1 MMKKN
6 FFGGFDNWD
15 DLGEMLN
22 QLFGGDIRN
31 QVNSGVDENGEWVKK
46 TVSSPDGTFKST
58 VYYRSGFGGGASHKP
73 VGGNNYNLN
82 ELKRELEYAV
92 EQQEFEKA
100 VEIRDRIKMIEQN
113 KGKVEELQAKMKES
127 IEKQDFESAI
137 EIRDQI
143 NKLNK

>member
-15 DLGEMLN
+15 DLSEMLN

-58 VYYRSGFGGGASHKP
+58 VYYRSGFGGGSHKP
-73 VGGNNYNLN
+73 VGGNNYNLK
-82 ELKRELEYAV
+82 ELKRELDYAV
-92 EQQEFEKA
+92 EQQDFEKA
-100 VEIRDRIKMIEQN
+100 VELRDRIKLIEEN
-113 KGKVEELQAKMKES
+113 KEKVEELQAKMKEA

-137 EIRDQI
+137 QIRDEI

>member
-1 MMKKN
+1 M
-6 FFGGFDNWD
+6 
-15 DLGEMLN
+15 
-22 QLFGGDIRN
+22 
-31 QVNSGVDENGEWVKK
+31 
-46 TVSSPDGTFKST
+46 
-58 VYYRSGFGGGASHKP
+58 
-73 VGGNNYNLN
+73 
-82 ELKRELEYAV
+82 EYAV